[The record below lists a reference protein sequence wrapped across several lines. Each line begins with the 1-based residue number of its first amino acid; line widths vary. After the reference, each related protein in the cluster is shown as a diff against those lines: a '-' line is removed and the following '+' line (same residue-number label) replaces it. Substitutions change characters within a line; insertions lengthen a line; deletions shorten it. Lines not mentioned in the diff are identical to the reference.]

1 MNQKNTKLTLPA
13 WLDGRTIALL
23 VALMSLG
30 TMMQTAHSRIGEDM
44 NHMRTDLNQMRTDM
58 NQVRTDMNQ
67 MRLELG
73 ADIEQ
78 VRRDL
83 GSRMEKMRDGLGGQV
98 ARLDDRLRAVEVDVA
113 TIRSGLTGFESR
125 LGAVEQ
131 HARHL
136 DEPVAPGHGK
146 S

>member
-1 MNQKNTKLTLPA
+1 MNQEKGKFTLPA

-44 NHMRTDLNQMRTDM
+44 N
-58 NQVRTDMNQ
+58 QVRTDMNQ
-67 MRLELG
+67 MRTDVNQVRTDMNNMRLELS
-73 ADIEQ
+73 ANIEK
-78 VRRDL
+78 VRHDL
-83 GSRMEKMRDGLGGQV
+83 GNRMATMRDGLGAQV
-98 ARLDDRLRAVEVDVA
+98 AKLDDRLRAVEVDVA
-113 TIRSGLTGFESR
+113 AIRAGMFGIESR

-136 DEPVAPGHGK
+136 AEPVAPGHGE